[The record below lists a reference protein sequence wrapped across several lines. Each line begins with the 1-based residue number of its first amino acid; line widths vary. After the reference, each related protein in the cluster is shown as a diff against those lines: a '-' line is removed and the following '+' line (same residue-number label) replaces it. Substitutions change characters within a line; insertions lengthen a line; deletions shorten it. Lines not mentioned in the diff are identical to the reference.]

1 MFGIFLKL
9 VIQPKRMGLIA
20 EYVNIYNT
28 DIFTHARI
36 HRGYTSEERYTWGAI
51 HPISRISK
59 IGQKSGTT
67 SVCFFAVK

>member
-28 DIFTHARI
+28 FSPEQEAT
-36 HRGYTSEERYTWGAI
+36 GAI
-51 HPISRISK
+51 SVERGMLELSK
-59 IGQKSGTT
+59 GYLKDI
-67 SVCFFAVK
+67 